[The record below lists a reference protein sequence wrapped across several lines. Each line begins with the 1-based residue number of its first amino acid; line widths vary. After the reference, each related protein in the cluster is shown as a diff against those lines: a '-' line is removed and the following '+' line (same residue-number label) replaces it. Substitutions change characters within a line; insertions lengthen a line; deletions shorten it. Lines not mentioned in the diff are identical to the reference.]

1 MIDDVLDLV
10 GDQEAMGKPTGNDLR
25 DGRITL
31 PLIVAL
37 KNAGRPEA
45 RRMLD
50 VISSKAA
57 DESDWKDVIDFVERN
72 GGTSYTRDRAADL
85 AARARYCVE
94 GFDPSPAR
102 RSLILLTD
110 RLVSRRK

>member
-1 MIDDVLDLV
+1 
-10 GDQEAMGKPTGNDLR
+10 
-25 DGRITL
+25 
-31 PLIVAL
+31 
-37 KNAGRPEA
+37 
-45 RRMLD
+45 MLD
-50 VISSKAA
+50 VISSKAS

-85 AARARYCVE
+85 AARARSCVE